1 VINGDN
7 VGTLV
12 IYDAVT
18 ATNTL
23 ATIDLTAILGSID
36 FELDFYDGLT
46 ITTTG
51 AGTRITLVYE

>member
-1 VINGDN
+1 M
-7 VGTLV
+7 GTLV